1 MKSLLEYLYESSDI
15 ILESNP
21 EDVKAMKKWL
31 KSHQAKKL
39 KVVGDEIVLAGKT
52 GTTFNEI
59 TFDGSEKELPEFVKF
74 QKEPF
79 ASTLEINGKGLE
91 TLKGFPTPGA
101 AAHLSLYDFDSL
113 EDFDMDFSNNDV
125 QGTINLY
132 DCTKLKSFSGFK
144 TIKTKYP
151 HVPYVY
157 IYRAK
162 NLTSLEDFDGAPVR
176 LCHIEECGIK
186 SLKGFT
192 VYQDIYNKEN
202 GIKIQVKKCPNLT
215 TLDLQGD
222 IAPRSIEL
230 GFCPKLS
237 KVGNTSFGKGKV
249 SFLYLYQCSSVDE
262 EFLEDLL
269 SRFEFDTNWGTLQLE
284 GTKISPDSEVV
295 KKFKEEHP
303 GVEVRI

>member
-1 MKSLLEYLYESSDI
+1 MKSLLEYICESPDI
-15 ILESNP
+15 ILESTP
-21 EDVKAMKKWL
+21 DDIKAMKKWL

-39 KVVGDEIVLAGKT
+39 KVVGDEITVAGKT
-52 GTTFNEI
+52 GTSINEI
-59 TFDGSEKELPEFVKF
+59 TFDGSEKELPDFVKF
-74 QKEPF
+74 DKTPYS
-79 ASTLEINGKGLE
+79 ATLEINGKGLE

-125 QGTINLY
+125 QGTINFY
-132 DCTKLKSFSGFK
+132 DCTKLKSFSAFK

-151 HVPYVY
+151 SVPYVY

-176 LCHIEECGIK
+176 LCHIEESGIK
-186 SLKGFT
+186 SLKGWT
-192 VYQDIYNKEN
+192 VYPDMYDKET
-202 GIKIQVKKCPNLT
+202 GAKIEAKRCPNLT
-215 TLDLQGD
+215 TLDLQAD
-222 IAPRSIEL
+222 IAPRSITL
-230 GFCPKLS
+230 SFCSKLS

-262 EFLEDLL
+262 AFLEDLL
-269 SRFEFDTNWGTLQLE
+269 SKIEFDTNWGTLQLE

-303 GVEVRI
+303 GIEVRI

>member
-1 MKSLLEYLYESSDI
+1 MKSLLECLYESPNI
-15 ILESNP
+15 ILESTP

-52 GTTFNEI
+52 GAVFNEI

-79 ASTLEINGKGLE
+79 VSTLEINGKGLE

-101 AAHLSLYDFDSL
+101 AAHLSLYNFDSL

-125 QGTINLY
+125 QGTINFY

-157 IYRAK
+157 IYRATK
-162 NLTSLEDFDGAPVR
+162 LTSLEDFDGAPVR
-176 LCHIEECGIK
+176 LCYIEESGIK
-186 SLKGFT
+186 SLKGLT
-192 VYQDIYNKEN
+192 IYPDIYDKNS
-202 GIKIQVKKCPNLT
+202 GTKIEVKKCPNLT

-222 IAPRSIEL
+222 LAPKSIEL
-230 GFCPKLS
+230 SFCTKLN

-249 SFLYLYQCSSVDE
+249 KFLYLYQCSSVDE

-269 SRFEFDTNWGTLQLE
+269 SKIEFDTKWGELQLE

-303 GVEVRI
+303 GIKVSI